1 MQPSNLRVHWEFMN
15 EQVHCYSM
23 NILEQFIPYSTYENG
38 MHNLYCTFNNV
49 GSFQI
54 TFGSPVHSKYWALQM
69 TFGHF
74 FLPRTSEREREKTS
88 CLLPI
93 SEHKIHLIF
102 RHWFTQKLKMIRTIS
117 IIDVVFNCEIELE
130 SSLWNWVVKIHYH
143 SIWTIESMKS
153 SKLISKILSKMEI
166 HNTKLNRIM
175 HIRED
180 SQIVI

>member
-1 MQPSNLRVHWEFMN
+1 MN
-15 EQVHCYSM
+15 KCLAIAWIYWNNSFHTLHMRMVCTIYIVLSIMLEVFKPHLVLQCTQSTEHYKWPLVTSSCREQ
-23 NILEQFIPYSTYENG
+23 
-38 MHNLYCTFNNV
+38 
-49 GSFQI
+49 
-54 TFGSPVHSKYWALQM
+54 A
-69 TFGHF
+69 
-74 FLPRTSEREREKTS
+74 REREKTS